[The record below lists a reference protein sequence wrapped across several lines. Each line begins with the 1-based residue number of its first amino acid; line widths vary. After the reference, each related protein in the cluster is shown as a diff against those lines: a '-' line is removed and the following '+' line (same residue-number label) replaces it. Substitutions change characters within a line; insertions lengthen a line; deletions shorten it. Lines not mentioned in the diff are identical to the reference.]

1 MNETKPKPSDAN
13 FKSFMKITSLSLLF
27 SVVGFLLSQRFEAPE
42 RLVRFFNL
50 ALITSIVGCSTW
62 ILLLIIGVIMY
73 FNKEKKN
80 RGN

>member
-1 MNETKPKPSDAN
+1 MNETKPKPFDAN

-27 SVVGFLLSQRFEAPE
+27 SVVGFLLSRRFEAPE
-42 RLVRFFNL
+42 RLVRLFNL

-73 FNKEKKN
+73 INKEKKN